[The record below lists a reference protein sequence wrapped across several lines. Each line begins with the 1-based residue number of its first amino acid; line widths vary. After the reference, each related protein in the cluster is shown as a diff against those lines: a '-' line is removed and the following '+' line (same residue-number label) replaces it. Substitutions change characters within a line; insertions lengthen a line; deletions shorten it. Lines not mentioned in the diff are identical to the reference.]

1 MKQII
6 FEKGFL
12 KDWKKLKKKRYDK
25 SELNEIVD
33 MLRNDECIPARYH
46 DHALSGKYKGY
57 RECHIRSNWLLI
69 YESTDTEV
77 FLVATGTHDDLFK

>member
-6 FEKGFL
+6 FENGFL

-25 SELNEIVD
+25 SELDEIVD
-33 MLRNDECIPARYH
+33 ILVNDKYIPARYH
-46 DHALSGKYKGY
+46 DHALSGNYKGY

-69 YESTDTEV
+69 YKITEAEV

>member
-6 FEKGFL
+6 FENGFL

-25 SELNEIVD
+25 SELDEIVD
-33 MLRNDECIPARYH
+33 ILVNDKYIPARYH
-46 DHALSGKYKGY
+46 DHALSGNYKGY
-57 RECHIRSNWLLI
+57 RECHIQSNWLLI
-69 YESTDTEV
+69 YKITEAEV

>member
-1 MKQII
+1 MKHII

-25 SELNEIVD
+25 NELDEIVNI
-33 MLRNDECIPARYH
+33 LKNDEYIPARYS
-46 DHALSGKYKGY
+46 DHALSGNYKGY
-57 RECHIRSNWLLI
+57 RECHLRSTWLLL
-69 YESTDTEV
+69 YKTTETEV

>member
-12 KDWKKLKKKRYDK
+12 KDWKRLKKKHYDK
-25 SELNEIVD
+25 NELDEIVNI
-33 MLRNDECIPARYH
+33 LKNDEYIPDGYH
-46 DHALSGKYKGY
+46 DHALSGNYKGY
-57 RECHIRSNWLLI
+57 RECHIRSNWLLL
-69 YESTDTEV
+69 YKTTETEV

>member
-12 KDWKKLKKKRYDK
+12 KDWKKLKKKRYDE

-33 MLRNDECIPARYH
+33 ILKDDKYIPAKYH
-46 DHALSGKYKGY
+46 DHALSGNYKGY
-57 RECHIRSNWLLI
+57 RECHIRSNWLLL
-69 YESTDTEV
+69 YKTTETEV